1 MQCFRQ
7 ISELAGLRAPVCW
20 AMGFF
25 DGLHLGHSRVI
36 GSATAPGALRG
47 VVTFEPH
54 PLALLQPETAPLLLM
69 PDPTQKRVRMEA
81 LGVDVLLT
89 LPFTRELADMAAAE
103 FLEQLYNACPNGI
116 HSFSVGSNW
125 HFGKN
130 GSGNVLLLRELA
142 AARGSAVCENGLLTL
157 PGGEVVCSS
166 SIRKLLAAGDLRGV
180 ENMLGRPFEIAGCV
194 EHGQHLA
201 RKLGFPTAN
210 ITLPPNAALPPF
222 GVYEVTCEY
231 QGTTLHGIA
240 NLGLRP
246 TIRETVKQVRL
257 ETHFLDFSGDLY
269 AAPLLIA
276 LRRFLRPEKT
286 FPHLEALTAQ
296 IRADIVSVEQAHGI
310 CRAL

>member
-7 ISELAGLRAPVCW
+7 MSELAALRAPVCW

-25 DGLHLGHSRVI
+25 DGVHLGHRRVI
-36 GSATAPGALRG
+36 GAATAPGCLRG
-47 VVTFEPH
+47 VVTFDPH
-54 PLALLQPETAPLLLM
+54 PLVVLHPEVAPQLLM
-69 PDPTQKRVRMEA
+69 PDLSQKRARMKA
-81 LGVDVLLT
+81 LGVEVLLT
-89 LPFTRELADMAAAE
+89 LPFTRELADMTAAA

-130 GSGNVLLLRELA
+130 GSGNVQLLRELA
-142 AARGSAVCENGLLTL
+142 VARGSTVCESGLLTL

-166 SIRKLLAAGDLRGV
+166 SIRKLLAAGDLCGV
-180 ENMLGRPFEIAGCV
+180 ENMLGRPFEIAGYV

-210 ITLPPNAALPPF
+210 IALPPNAALPPF

-231 QGTTLHGIA
+231 QGTTLRGIA
-240 NLGLRP
+240 NLGMRP

-257 ETHFLDFSGDLY
+257 ETYFLDFSRDLY
-269 AAPLLIA
+269 AEPLVIA
-276 LRRFLRPEKT
+276 LRRFLRPERS
-286 FPHLEALTAQ
+286 FPHLDALSAQ
-296 IRADIVSVEQAHGI
+296 IRADIASVEQAHGI
-310 CRAL
+310 CRTL